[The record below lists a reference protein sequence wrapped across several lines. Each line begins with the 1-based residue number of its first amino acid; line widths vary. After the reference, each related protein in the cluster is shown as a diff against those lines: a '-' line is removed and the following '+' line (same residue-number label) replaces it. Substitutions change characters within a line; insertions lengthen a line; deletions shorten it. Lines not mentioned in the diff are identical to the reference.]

1 MTALLDHPTVQRSG
15 LARHARRVPGRWR
28 LPLAVFLGVELVLLL
43 WWAAF
48 YPGLTSYDSAAYVAQ
63 VTTGYWSSEHSV
75 LYNVLV
81 WLALHVPGKLAV
93 LTLAQTLVA
102 SATLAYTCVAMRAL
116 GARARWLLPIALLV
130 AAAPPAGAFVVYVWK
145 DVPFTLCTVLTFAAS
160 ARLIAGKAGRYDWW
174 VFALSMTGMGLFR
187 NNGLG
192 VALIAG
198 LALVLVVRGRRLALA
213 AITLFAVGFSLVC
226 QLAIYPAL
234 GIKQPAVSSVY
245 SLNYHDVA
253 VAYAKQ
259 PDLFTDAD
267 KAVLAQVTPLADW
280 TRGGS
285 NCYVSDQLVLAWNF
299 DRNAAERVNTQLM
312 DMWSRVLKERPDL
325 IMQARICRGHIAWA
339 PFPGPADK
347 SAFTWIGSPAST
359 PADLFGVAAPGTPM
373 AANPNRFALY
383 SHPVSY
389 KLRTAAQFWY
399 SLAKTPQLDWLLF
412 RGATWC
418 YVGYAALFLYAKR
431 RQMRAVWV
439 LGGVLLGFQLTVL
452 AANPAPLYRYMV
464 GPFFVAPFLLALIPA
479 SSSGARGTAGAGEGA
494 GTP

>member
-1 MTALLDHPTVQRSG
+1 MTALLDSPTLQRSG

-28 LPLAVFLGVELVLLL
+28 LPLAVGVGVQLVLLL

-48 YPGLTSYDSAAYVAQ
+48 YPGLTSYDSAAYVNQ

-93 LTLAQTLVA
+93 LTLAQTVLTSV
-102 SATLAYTCVAMRAL
+102 TLAYTCVALRAL
-116 GARARWLLPIALLV
+116 GARARWLVPIALLV
-130 AAAPPAGAFVVYVWK
+130 AAAPPSGAFVVYIWK
-145 DVPFTLCTVLTFAAS
+145 DVPFTLCSVLTFAAS
-160 ARLIAGKAGRYDWW
+160 VRLVARKAGRLDWW
-174 VFALSMTGMGLFR
+174 VLALSMTGMGLFR

-198 LALVLVVRGRRLALA
+198 VALVLALRGRRLVLTV
-213 AITLFAVGFSLVC
+213 ITLFAVGFSLLC
-226 QLAIYPAL
+226 QLVLYPAM
-234 GIKQPAVSSVY
+234 GIKQPAASSVY

-253 VAYAKQ
+253 VAYAHQ

-267 KAVLAQVTPLADW
+267 RAVLAQVSPLEQW
-280 TRGGS
+280 TNGGN

-312 DMWSRVLKERPDL
+312 DMWTRVLKERPDL
-325 IMQARICRGHIAWA
+325 IMQARICRGHIAWS

-347 SAFTWIGSPAST
+347 RGYTWIADPAPT
-359 PADLFGVAAPGTPM
+359 PENLYLLAAPGTPM
-373 AANPNRFALY
+373 ASNPARFALY

-389 KLRTAAQFWY
+389 KLRHAAQFWY
-399 SLAKTPQLDWLLF
+399 NLAKTPQLDWLLF
-412 RGATWC
+412 RGVTWC
-418 YVGYAALFLYAKR
+418 YIGYAALFLYAKR
-431 RQMRAVWV
+431 RNLRAVYA
-439 LGGVLLGFQLTVL
+439 LGGVLIGFQLTVL

-464 GPFFVAPFLLALIPA
+464 GPFFIAPFLLTLIPA
-479 SSSGARGTAGAGEGA
+479 SRTSSADE
-494 GTP
+494 